1 MNKLYEIINGILKE
15 NDLDTFDKFEDSHH
29 LKNDLGLDSFNL
41 AELTVLIEDEYD
53 IDIFEG
59 DLVFTIGDIKE
70 KLNG

>member
-1 MNKLYEIINGILKE
+1 MNKLYEIINQILEE
-15 NDLDTFDKFEDSHH
+15 NDLGRCETFKDSHH

-59 DLVFTIGDIKE
+59 DLVFTIGDIKQ